1 MTHPLRNIKIFLFI
15 SIIFSQDPEALID
28 NGNLQL
34 SNGNYSE
41 AEILYN
47 SALKLDPSFAPALQA
62 LSKLYLH
69 LGNLNKANDF
79 SNQAVQ
85 ADEDYRE
92 WSNKITQIKENIQ
105 NGNRDVQEGRFNDA
119 IEKYSMVLKEH
130 PYFPDAEF
138 YKGLTRFRQKD
149 IDGAAEHFSNALKI
163 YPEHPKARKGLDNV
177 TKQFLNGGNKAY
189 KRGDLMKATNYYK
202 KALIY
207 DSEFYLAY
215 YQLGVL
221 EKKQGNSDKAI
232 QYLNKVIEIKPDHDK
247 TLFTIGSVY
256 ESDGSV
262 DDAIIYYNKAI
273 EINPNYSKA
282 YGNLGKLYTDKENY
296 NEAEDVLNTVI
307 QLDPSYANG
316 FFRLGDLFIKQE
328 LWEIAIKNL
337 LISVELDNK
346 DYNKFEKL
354 AHAYNQIEKWD
365 EAANFAQKCTDMK
378 RRSGGGWYELGFAE
392 FGKGNKTRAKKH
404 FEEAYKDRDWRKL
417 AGRKIDEINNPAK
430 YQK

>member
-1 MTHPLRNIKIFLFI
+1 M
-15 SIIFSQDPEALID
+15 
-28 NGNLQL
+28 
-34 SNGNYSE
+34 
-41 AEILYN
+41 
-47 SALKLDPSFAPALQA
+47 
-62 LSKLYLH
+62 
-69 LGNLNKANDF
+69 GNLNMANDF

-85 ADEDYRE
+85 ADEDFRE

-105 NGNRDVQEGRFNDA
+105 NGNRDVQEGRFDDA

-163 YPEHPKARKGLDNV
+163 YPDHLKARKGLDNV

-189 KRGDLMKATNYYK
+189 KRGDLIKATNYYK

-207 DSEFYLAY
+207 DSKFYLAY

-247 TLFTIGSVY
+247 TLFTLGSVY

-296 NEAEDVLNTVI
+296 NQAEEVLNTVI

-328 LWEIAIKNL
+328 LWEIAIENL
-337 LISVELDNK
+337 LRSVELDNK

-365 EAANFAQKCTDMK
+365 
-378 RRSGGGWYELGFAE
+378 
-392 FGKGNKTRAKKH
+392 
-404 FEEAYKDRDWRKL
+404 
-417 AGRKIDEINNPAK
+417 
-430 YQK
+430 